1 LHALNSA
8 TETTSGTNA
17 VTAASLRLMA
27 GLTMGRAY
35 PDDDAGRYGPLRS
48 GIINFSPTTM
58 RAGTAR

>member
-1 LHALNSA
+1 RPAEERDHQLQ
-8 TETTSGTNA
+8 
-17 VTAASLRLMA
+17 
-27 GLTMGRAY
+27 